1 MKINTTLA
9 FILLSALLP
18 ASALSS
24 ADITATAGSN
34 TTMTGGSSDR
44 TTLVFKVAS
53 PAGSALEIRENQKL
67 EASFTMEDGTSI
79 TQTGD
84 LQAFFVN
91 KDMGKDNALRVQVS
105 FPALEGCKS
114 IVLKDS
120 LKILGADSIETS
132 KTQSLDMSKGG
143 ELKVDALVLE
153 YKKTDSNNMQGISL
167 DYSIQAGS
175 NLAGFVFYDQEGK
188 EMKSISNS
196 TSTSG
201 DHKHLQYIFE
211 GGQLPTEIAIQS
223 YKGMKDMSIDLDL
236 HYGDSDEASSGFS
249 SSSSAT
255 VSMSTQSIK
264 KAELLDMSKMTP
276 AQKKFIYTTTAYM
289 LVGQAKLMEEDK
301 LDDVSAMMAAVANMM
316 NKSNSPDLPQDY
328 QDYLKASSKLYADA
342 AKQLK
347 GKDSSEAVMGIMFML
362 MPKMDALNKKY
373 PEMVA
378 FVESANLSLDS
389 ASPNFLEDAGII
401 FGMEKQMAAYA
412 KKLKSEGITDEKEQ
426 QIKLAR
432 AAGSFLMKK
441 AKAVK

>member
-1 MKINTTLA
+1 
-9 FILLSALLP
+9 
-18 ASALSS
+18 
-24 ADITATAGSN
+24 
-34 TTMTGGSSDR
+34 
-44 TTLVFKVAS
+44 
-53 PAGSALEIRENQKL
+53 
-67 EASFTMEDGTSI
+67 
-79 TQTGD
+79 
-84 LQAFFVN
+84 
-91 KDMGKDNALRVQVS
+91 
-105 FPALEGCKS
+105 
-114 IVLKDS
+114 
-120 LKILGADSIETS
+120 
-132 KTQSLDMSKGG
+132 
-143 ELKVDALVLE
+143 
-153 YKKTDSNNMQGISL
+153 
-167 DYSIQAGS
+167 
-175 NLAGFVFYDQEGK
+175 
-188 EMKSISNS
+188 
-196 TSTSG
+196 
-201 DHKHLQYIFE
+201 
-211 GGQLPTEIAIQS
+211 
-223 YKGMKDMSIDLDL
+223 MSIDLDL